1 MNYCTRLVALKKRS
15 LRRGIWFRVLN
26 GLERAQVDL
35 TLRVVERVRSSV
47 LARVLASIINKL
59 HRALESKVSALIGSV
74 GFPSALRLSRIA
86 QSWGYESAGKWVG
99 DSEFARFLA
108 ILHLNSVSPLSVQG
122 QNP

>member
-1 MNYCTRLVALKKRS
+1 LNYCSELVALKRRS

-35 TLRVVERVRSSV
+35 TVRVVERVRSSV

-59 HRALESKVSALIGSV
+59 SQALESRVSASIKTV

-86 QSWGYESAGKWVG
+86 QSWGYESAEEWIG
-99 DSEFARFLA
+99 DSKFARFLA
-108 ILHLNSVSPLSVQG
+108 ILHLNSGSPYSVQG

>member
-1 MNYCTRLVALKKRS
+1 MNYCAELVALKRRS

-35 TLRVVERVRSSV
+35 TVRMVERVRSSV

-59 HRALESKVSALIGSV
+59 SQALESKVSALIKSV
-74 GFPSALRLSRIA
+74 GYPSALRLSRIA
-86 QSWGYESAGKWVG
+86 QSWGLGSAETWVS
-99 DSEFARFLA
+99 DSGFARFLA
-108 ILHLNSVSPLSVQG
+108 ILHLNSLSRCTVQE